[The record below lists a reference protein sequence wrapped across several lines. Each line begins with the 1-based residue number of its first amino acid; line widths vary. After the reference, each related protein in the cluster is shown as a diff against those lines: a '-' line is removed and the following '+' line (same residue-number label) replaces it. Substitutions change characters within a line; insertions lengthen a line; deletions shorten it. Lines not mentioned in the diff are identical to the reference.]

1 MKQINA
7 KVYLF
12 VYHLND
18 LTKKWLANVNKQ
30 IKENGIEILSFN
42 KNDNIHIRYDNA
54 QAKYSPE
61 VEAQI
66 AKIKAKNEPINKGQ
80 KVAKIII
87 DSVDATTQENVQ
99 KFLEKGTIDADKN
112 EMRAASGIAK
122 TKSHR

>member
-1 MKQINA
+1 MKQISS

-12 VYHLND
+12 IYYLND
-18 LTKKWLANVNKQ
+18 LTEKWLANVNKQ
-30 IKENGIEILSFN
+30 IKENGIEILTYN
-42 KNDNIHIRYDNA
+42 KDKNIHIRYDDA
-54 QAKYSPE
+54 RAKYSPE

-87 DSVDATTQENVQ
+87 DSVDATIQENVQ
-99 KFLEKGTIDADKN
+99 KFLKKGTIDADKN
-112 EMRAASGIAK
+112 EMRAANGIAK

>member
-1 MKQINA
+1 MKQISG

-12 VYHLND
+12 IYYLND
-18 LTKKWLANVNKQ
+18 LTKKWLANTNNY
-30 IKENGIEILSFN
+30 IKENGIDVLTCN
-42 KNDNIHIRYDNA
+42 KDKNIHIRYDDA
-54 QAKYSPE
+54 RAKYSPE

-66 AKIKAKNEPINKGQ
+66 AKIKAKNEPINKGE

-87 DSVDATTQENVQ
+87 SNVDTTIQENVQ
-99 KFLEKGTIDADKN
+99 KFLEKGTMSADKN